1 MSDTHKNPEERKKEF
16 IDVSIELFEE
26 KGYENTSVD
35 DIIKKMGVAKGLFYY
50 YFKSKDEILYALVD
64 QAVEDF
70 AKSIDEVMSMDYD
83 SSIERFVALLGPN
96 EFIAERSKTIMELFR
111 KKKNREFHNLFTKSA
126 TEYLEP
132 AFKKTIIQGIEE
144 GSMNTNY
151 PAETARVAILILTDF
166 SNKIL
171 ECENCEMTKNTFT
184 ATNDILS
191 RLLGIDLNKYTPS
204 VNDLPP
210 HAKSALTS

>member
-1 MSDTHKNPEERKKEF
+1 MSDIHKGPEERKKEF
-16 IDVSIELFEE
+16 IDVSVELFTE

-70 AKSIDEVMSMDYD
+70 VKSIDEVMSMNYD

-96 EFIAERSKTIMELFR
+96 EFIAEGSKTIMELFR
-111 KKKNREFHNLFTKSA
+111 KKKNREFHNLFAKSA

-144 GSMNTNY
+144 GNMNTSY
-151 PAETARVAILILTDF
+151 PAETARVVILVLTDF

-171 ECENCEMTKNTFT
+171 ECENCEITKNTFT
-184 ATNDILS
+184 ATKDILS
-191 RLLGIDLNKYTPS
+191 RLLGIDLDKYAPS
-204 VNDLPP
+204 MNDLPP
-210 HAKSALTS
+210 HAKSALTN